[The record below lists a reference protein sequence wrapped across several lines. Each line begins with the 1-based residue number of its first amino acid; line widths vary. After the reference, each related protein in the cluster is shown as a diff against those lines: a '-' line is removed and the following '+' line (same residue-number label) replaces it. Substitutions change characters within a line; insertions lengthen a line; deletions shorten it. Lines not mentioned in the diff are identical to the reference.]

1 MQQYDVAISFA
12 GEDRDTARALANELL
27 SSFGLRVFYD
37 DYEQAALWGKNLT
50 EYLVDIYRK
59 RARFCA
65 VLVSRHYRE
74 KRWTRHEWRAA
85 QARAFEEPD
94 AEYILPVR
102 LDDTELEGLLPTVGW
117 FDLRRLSV
125 RHVAQLI
132 HEKVAD
138 FADRRQRL
146 AKAQALY
153 GQRQYRDALT
163 ILTAKDFGTLDEA
176 LRLRADVHGRLG
188 QHADAVR
195 DLQQVIA
202 LVGDDFLTRM
212 LLGIYLFRAYRFQE
226 AVTEFQRAEAMS
238 PGHPTVRID
247 LAAAKVY
254 SRLQRI
260 PGLRSLLKWWLTRQ
274 IKFQEGIRNID

>member
-1 MQQYDVAISFA
+1 MHQYDVAISFA
-12 GEDRDTARALANELL
+12 GEDRETARALAGELL

-94 AEYILPVR
+94 VEYILPIR
-102 LDDTELEGLLPTVGW
+102 LDDTEIEGLLPTVGYV
-117 FDLRRLSV
+117 DIRQLGIRQTAR
-125 RHVAQLI
+125 LI

-138 FADRRQRL
+138 FAERRQRL
-146 AKAQALY
+146 AKATALY
-153 GQRQYRDALT
+153 GERRYREALT
-163 ILTAKDFGTLDEA
+163 ILNSPDFETFDEA
-176 LRLRADVHGRLG
+176 LRLRSDVHGRLG
-188 QHADAVR
+188 DNEKAVA
-195 DLQQVIA
+195 DLQRVA
-202 LVGDDFLTRM
+202 SLVGDDFLTRM
-212 LLGIYLFRAYRFQE
+212 LLGIYLLRAHRFRE
-226 AVTEFQRAEAMS
+226 AVVEFERAEAIS

-247 LAAAKVY
+247 LAAARVY
-254 SRLQRI
+254 ARLQRV
-260 PGLRSLLKWWLTRQ
+260 PVLRSLLAWWLTRQ
-274 IKFQEGIRNID
+274 IAFQERIRNAE